1 MRIFALFLALL
12 ITGCA
17 TKAAISDLD
26 NDKAIVRGTI
36 WSG

>member
-1 MRIFALFLALL
+1 MRILALFLAFL

-17 TKAAISDLD
+17 TKPVISDLD

-36 WSG
+36 WSW